1 MQTIYKL
8 LLVLFFGLFAP
19 AGTPS
24 AADTDRVEH
33 FEGQS
38 AESLDEALDHLHRYN
53 AQLAALIDA
62 DEITAETSY
71 EVHELT
77 YTLENALGRLAKEL
91 GVVRD
96 TLERVHLASEADQSE
111 VIVTQGQ
118 QYLEHSG
125 RLFGLDQQPQSP

>member
-8 LLVLFFGLFAP
+8 FLSLFIGLFAL
-19 AGTPS
+19 ASTPS

-33 FEGQS
+33 FQGQS
-38 AESLDEALDHLHRYN
+38 ADSLAAALDHLQRYN
-53 AQLAALIDA
+53 ARLAALIEA

-91 GVVRD
+91 GVVQD
-96 TLERVHLASEADQSE
+96 TLEEVHLASEADQGE
-111 VIVTQGQ
+111 VIATQGQ

-125 RLFGLDQQPQSP
+125 RLFGSGQQP